1 MHYNDN
7 VTNLTAIGNGW
18 ITTRDV
24 LNGRYL

>member
-7 VTNLTAIGNGW
+7 VGNLTAIGTGW